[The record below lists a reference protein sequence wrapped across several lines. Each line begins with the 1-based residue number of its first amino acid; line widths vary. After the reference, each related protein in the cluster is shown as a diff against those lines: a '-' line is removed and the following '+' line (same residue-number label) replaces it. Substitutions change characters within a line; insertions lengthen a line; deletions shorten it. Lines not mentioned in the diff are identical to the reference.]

1 MLWSLEQ
8 ISTSFPIGCRCF
20 CREVFRAFAKWA
32 FQSPLALFSRVLA
45 GPLVAAAA
53 RTLRFGRKVFSELWA
68 NDERKVVEPKAG
80 ATAEPVA
87 LREVAGSGA

>member
-1 MLWSLEQ
+1 LD
-8 ISTSFPIGCRCF
+8 
-20 CREVFRAFAKWA
+20 
-32 FQSPLALFSRVLA
+32 LFSDWRDQVLFGGFPRITKLACPTAA
-45 GPLVAAAA
+45 GLVLPFSSTAFGRRDGPHA
-53 RTLRFGRKVFSELWA
+53 RFGAESFSELWA